1 MTNNMNNMYYK
12 CLIILGRTLA
22 YLWPPII
29 GRALR
34 SIRDKIYTGYLSR
47 GFAHF
52 GHSVIM
58 WHHYTLRGR
67 QFIKIGNGTIF
78 ERDLQLT
85 ALQSGDTQPHII
97 IGDHCLFRRG
107 AHITAINS
115 IRIGNNLLTGTNV
128 LITDNA
134 HGNTDYETL
143 KTSPRTRVN
152 IGRGEVNIG
161 DNVWIGNNVCI
172 LPGVSIG
179 DGVVIGANSIV
190 THDIPAYS
198 IAAGIPAKVIKE
210 TKSTSLP

>member
-1 MTNNMNNMYYK
+1 MNKIYYNSLFFLGQ
-12 CLIILGRTLA
+12 CLS
-22 YLWPPII
+22 YLWPTII
-29 GRALR
+29 GRTFS

-47 GFAHF
+47 KFSYF
-52 GHSVIM
+52 GHSIIM
-58 WHHYTLRGR
+58 WHHYTLRGQ
-67 QFIKIGNGTIF
+67 QFIKIGNYTIF

-85 ALQSGDTQPHII
+85 AKQSEGKQPQII

-143 KTSPRTRVN
+143 KTSPRTRIN
-152 IGRGEVNIG
+152 IDRGEVNIG

-172 LPGVSIG
+172 LPGVTIG

-198 IAAGIPAKVIKE
+198 IAAGIPAKVIKD
-210 TKSTSLP
+210 TKNTSLT